1 MRSNLYIIGVWLC
14 TLLLVGCGGDDGR
27 TNDGGESVVDLDLD
41 DDNTTKTIDD
51 NYTYTL
57 PVIFH
62 VLYQDAADSTQYVPA
77 KRLREI
83 LSYVNELYQGGIYG
97 QSQDVNIRFVLA
109 THDEKGNKL
118 STPGVEYVKYTATY
132 PIDPYEF
139 MADNTGANVKYIWD
153 PNDYINVMLYQF
165 KPITGT
171 EGMVLGISHMPYTT
185 SGETALDGLETV
197 SRKTLTKRNLQFP
210 YSSSINSSYI
220 YTQSSRYTQ
229 ADKGKGGYMYQ
240 SSDICVTVAHE
251 LGHYLGLHHM
261 FSERDGVSVDEC
273 LDSDYCED
281 TPSYN
286 RIEYNE
292 YLSSYL
298 AETDPSEMSMRNLTL
313 RSNCDGERFYS
324 ANMMDYSVSYAYKFS
339 EDQKKRIRHVL
350 YYSPLMPGPKKPST
364 DSSQARKA
372 LRQKAASSSDET
384 ADGPIDLPIKIVR

>member
-1 MRSNLYIIGVWLC
+1 MSSVLYAVLAI
-14 TLLLVGCGGDDGR
+14 LLL
-27 TNDGGESVVDLDLD
+27 SVL
-41 DDNTTKTIDD
+41 I
-51 NYTYTL
+51 
-57 PVIFH
+57 
-62 VLYQDAADSTQYVPA
+62 VL
-77 KRLREI
+77 
-83 LSYVNELYQGGIYG
+83 
-97 QSQDVNIRFVLA
+97 
-109 THDEKGNKL
+109 
-118 STPGVEYVKYTATY
+118 
-132 PIDPYEF
+132 
-139 MADNTGANVKYIWD
+139 
-153 PNDYINVMLYQF
+153 
-165 KPITGT
+165 
-171 EGMVLGISHMPYTT
+171 
-185 SGETALDGLETV
+185 
-197 SRKTLTKRNLQFP
+197 
-210 YSSSINSSYI
+210 
-220 YTQSSRYTQ
+220 
-229 ADKGKGGYMYQ
+229 
-240 SSDICVTVAHE
+240 HE

-261 FSERDGVSVDEC
+261 FSERDGASVDEC